1 MNEEPPV
8 RFVDFRQVV
17 IPTRVRKRETKAILR
32 VRVVGDADYWNKFVA
47 NSVEILNAAEE
58 LNLLFI
64 VDRKSEFRASAEI
77 DRLAVDLF
85 EDLRDSD

>member
-32 VRVVGDADYWNKFVA
+32 VRVVGDADDWNKFVA

-64 VDRKSEFRASAEI
+64 VDRESYFRASAEI
-77 DRLAVDLF
+77 DRLAVDIL
-85 EDLRDSD
+85 EDGRDSD